1 MKWKWNGDCLI
12 GAQGGLSRF
21 KIAAA
26 AGRQAWAFAG
36 SVCAIACFYLNGEL
50 VMKENKKS
58 DKSLAET
65 TDVPQSTPVR
75 RKAQT
80 PAENY
85 ENDGQ
90 IDLRELIARRA
101 YEIYEERGMGH
112 GDDVN
117 DWLRAEAE
125 VKSAMKPEKRRVA
138 SRVRAGQ

>member
-1 MKWKWNGDCLI
+1 V
-12 GAQGGLSRF
+12 GL
-21 KIAAA
+21 
-26 AGRQAWAFAG
+26 AG

-65 TDVPQSTPVR
+65 PEVPQSSPQSPMMR
-75 RKAQT
+75 RKGQV
-80 PAENY
+80 PAESY
-85 ENDGQ
+85 EGDGQ
-90 IDLRELIARRA
+90 TDLREMIARRA
-101 YEIYEERGMGH
+101 YEIYEERGRSH

-125 VKSAMKPEKRRVA
+125 VKSAIKPEKRRPVT